1 MGGEIAG
8 RLKQR
13 IRIER
18 RVHAPDGAGGS
29 HEIWRP
35 VGEHWAEMRPVDSL
49 NMSAVVADTRVTARR
64 WRVLM
69 RAGIEVALGMR
80 LRWQGLDLQ
89 VTGIDRDPQMPD
101 RITVVAEEF
110 GA

>member
-80 LRWQGLDLQ
+80 LRWQGLDLR

>member
-1 MGGEIAG
+1 MTAEIAG

-13 IRIER
+13 VRLEQK
-18 RVHAPDGAGGS
+18 VPTPDGAGGS
-29 HEIWRP
+29 LDVWRT
-35 VGEHWAEMRPVDSL
+35 VGEHWAEMRPVDSV

-69 RAGIEVALGMR
+69 RGGIEVALGMR
-80 LRWQGLDLQ
+80 LSWRGLDLR

-101 RITVVAEEF
+101 RMTVVAEEF

>member
-1 MGGEIAG
+1 MQGEIAG

-13 IRIER
+13 VRLER
-18 RVHAPDGAGGS
+18 RVHTPDGAGGS
-29 HEIWRP
+29 HEVWQT
-35 VGEHWAEMRPVDSL
+35 VGEHWAEMRPADSL

-69 RAGIEVALGMR
+69 RAGIDIALGMR
-80 LRWQGLDLQ
+80 LTWQGLDLR
-89 VTGIDRDPQMPD
+89 VTGIQRDPQLPD
-101 RITVVAEEF
+101 RVAVIAEEF